1 MNILLRSWSAYTR
14 ATATMAGARGDRAVH
29 SGDRAVGRRHR
40 IRNIPARLFS
50 GAGRSRESV
59 LQPHLPRHPA
69 RLSAGQPGTPVY
81 RRGARHGHRHSL
93 GDPDRHQQMGAPHIL
108 ADPFVLPGHRRHRL
122 AADPADLVRLWL
134 DHHDLRDR
142 LHRAI
147 SRGAQHRA
155 RRRIGAA
162 RSGACRAQ
170 PRRVA
175 GARVVGGDAT
185 RRAAQYHYGIAQR
198 PRLRLARADRGR
210 DDRRHQRHRLSDV
223 RRAPFRLGGRDPARH
238 DHSRLALVHRGCLDP
253 CADRARDRPA
263 LGIGNIVMKTLELRN
278 LQKTYFDPYAGSHVT
293 AVHDV
298 SLEVQQGD
306 FVSVVGPSGCGKT
319 TILNMVAGFIP
330 HSGGE
335 ILLNG
340 KAVSGPGPERGVVFQ
355 SFALFPWKTVLD
367 NVGFGPKMRGVPKA
381 ERDKIAH
388 EYLALAGLSHAA
400 NRYPNELSGGMQ
412 QRVGVVRALAN
423 NPEVLLMDEP
433 FASVD
438 AQTRMTLQEELTRIW
453 QERRP
458 TVIFI
463 THDVAEAVFLANRVV
478 VLSKGR
484 VLDQIE
490 VALPRPRV
498 WDDLIEDE
506 TFKRLSAHVLQMVRS
521 A

>member
-1 MNILLRSWSAYTR
+1 
-14 ATATMAGARGDRAVH
+14 
-29 SGDRAVGRRHR
+29 
-40 IRNIPARLFS
+40 
-50 GAGRSRESV
+50 
-59 LQPHLPRHPA
+59 
-69 RLSAGQPGTPVY
+69 
-81 RRGARHGHRHSL
+81 
-93 GDPDRHQQMGAPHIL
+93 
-108 ADPFVLPGHRRHRL
+108 
-122 AADPADLVRLWL
+122 
-134 DHHDLRDR
+134 
-142 LHRAI
+142 
-147 SRGAQHRA
+147 
-155 RRRIGAA
+155 
-162 RSGACRAQ
+162 
-170 PRRVA
+170 
-175 GARVVGGDAT
+175 
-185 RRAAQYHYGIAQR
+185 
-198 PRLRLARADRGR
+198 
-210 DDRRHQRHRLSDV
+210 
-223 RRAPFRLGGRDPARH
+223 
-238 DHSRLALVHRGCLDP
+238 
-253 CADRARDRPA
+253 
-263 LGIGNIVMKTLELRN
+263 MKTLELRH
-278 LQKTYFDPYAGSHVT
+278 LAKTYFDPYAGSHVT

-298 SLEVQQGD
+298 SLDVQQGD

-335 ILLNG
+335 MLLNG
-340 KAVSGPGPERGVVFQ
+340 KAISGPGPERGVVFQ

-381 ERDKIAH
+381 ERDRIAH

-400 NRYPNELSGGMQ
+400 LRYPNELSGGMQ

-453 QERRP
+453 QARKP
-458 TVIFI
+458 TVIFV

-484 VLDQIE
+484 VLDQVE

-506 TFKRLSAHVLQMVRS
+506 TFKRLSAQVLHMVRS